1 MSVRTTAD
9 ECLNNARE
17 NIRSAIMSLS
27 RIEVEKVYGYDEW
40 GKDFRKV
47 IKDSFIKLMD
57 ISEALD

>member
-40 GKDFRKV
+40 G
-47 IKDSFIKLMD
+47 
-57 ISEALD
+57 